1 MCMTFKTAAITLILI
16 FIATLVSQSANA
28 QEQPARIVF
37 VPLFQ
42 DEGLLVDLYRD
53 NTRIQTRVP
62 MRMNTAP
69 ITLPAGQH
77 TFRVTVSGGQQQMIA
92 IAEPVRLQA
101 GRTYLVVGSGALSDD
116 TIVLDVIPVTW
127 NDETEPRLVFVHYMA
142 GNRALDLK
150 IDGETILQNIDGN
163 TVAIQS
169 ITADTL
175 AHFEV
180 INSENGNVL
189 NDAGYEGIAVYPN
202 LTYLAVQSRN
212 RYLDVQPVFLDAPTI
227 VNGGAIQP
235 GVVSGTTLDVGTRVR
250 YSLTLAQAQSLTI
263 TLQSDADPYLRV
275 YNANN
280 RLIASHDDLSHE
292 NLNASINAFQ
302 FAAGTYYIEVGSYAD
317 AFPGAYTLSIT
328 RAT

>member
-1 MCMTFKTAAITLILI
+1 MTFKTAVITLFVLSTI
-16 FIATLVSQSANA
+16 FVSPPASA
-28 QEQPARIVF
+28 QEQPAQVVF

-42 DEGLLVDLYRD
+42 DEGLVVDLYRG
-53 NTRIQTRVP
+53 NTRLQVRVP
-62 MRMNTAP
+62 MRMNTTP

-77 TFRVTVSGGQQQMIA
+77 TFRVAMSGGQQQMIA
-92 IAEPVRLQA
+92 VAEPVRLQA
-101 GRTYLVVGSGALSDD
+101 GRTYLVVGSGAGSDN

-127 NDETEPRLVFVHYMA
+127 NDDTQARLVFMHYMA
-142 GNRALDLK
+142 ENRALDLK
-150 IDGETILQNIDGN
+150 IDGEPILQNIDGN

-169 ITADTL
+169 ITASTL

-180 INSENGNVL
+180 VNSENGNVI
-189 NDAGYEGIAVYPN
+189 NDAGYEGIDVYPN
-202 LTYLAVQSRN
+202 LTYLAIQSRN
-212 RYLDVQPVFLDAPTI
+212 RYLDVQPVFLDPPTV
-227 VNGGAIQP
+227 VNGGVVQP

-280 RLIASHDDLSHE
+280 RLIASHDDLSSE

-302 FAAGTYYIEVGSYAD
+302 FAAGTYSIEIGSYAD
-317 AFPGAYTLSIT
+317 AFPGTYTLSIT